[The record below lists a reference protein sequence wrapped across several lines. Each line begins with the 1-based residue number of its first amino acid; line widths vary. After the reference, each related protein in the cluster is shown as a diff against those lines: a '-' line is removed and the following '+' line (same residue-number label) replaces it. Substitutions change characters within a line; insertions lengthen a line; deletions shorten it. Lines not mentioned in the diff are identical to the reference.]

1 MTFSAVR
8 KILVLAFTTLLMFSG
23 VSTVGATFKPDR
35 PGAEG
40 RSPLSENGQRAF
52 ADLGRCLQSQGKEK
66 VLDVF
71 YLIDESGSLQGTDSE
86 KKRAEILSSSLIQL
100 ASFRKDVTV
109 NYSVGF
115 FAHEYAVWKSWTTV
129 SQGGIVSEA
138 AKLDAEVR
146 KRDQGDWTDWL
157 KGINGA
163 ITELNAQ
170 HERTNGCSTLIWL
183 TDGGIELETV
193 DQTIDAIEQLCTN
206 RFDVLRKNNVTV
218 LGILLKNDEYLD
230 TLSSEDKKKQLLRM
244 AYMQPMIEG
253 TGRLYDNSVRNCG
266 SYPVP
271 KNYRQGALFVAQD
284 PKDLAFEF
292 LKLPPQIEG
301 CKESPSIRGD
311 VSDFKIENGI
321 SDFQIVTKSPNW
333 RLTDPTGK
341 TLTAASREIRVFETA
356 GASQIKVGTTQS
368 GVGKW
373 KFTGDDDAVLYLCAG
388 LDIVIDAGNNLIAG
402 RPGSLSGKVIL
413 QRNGLPANL
422 GVYAP
427 NHPITVQQIAGDGSF
442 SAPVEATQSAPSS
455 FKLENFTPTAG
466 QSELEIR
473 VTLYLTTKD
482 GFELAP
488 ISVSQKLEVR
498 LPENYPSLKSSPIT
512 LSDLRKPDE
521 PAAGQAIF
529 KAPVGTDG
537 KVCIAPNTKVKVIS
551 DAVNREDSYILKT
564 SGVDATGCIQIRDGE
579 SDGKVSL
586 TISNDVNENAEVIL
600 EIPVTYYSDAEP
612 GKSFTLNAR
621 VEFDSSR
628 PGSEWVLLLTIL
640 LTILGIGLPLA
651 LIYFMSWLTTKIA
664 FGRQVQR
671 AAYPVML
678 TPTDRY
684 TGRDGNAIAIDGA
697 DFKIRPEQ
705 PDVRTFDDSVG
716 TFRTKISKLVLP
728 APWFEVKASE
738 GTRIITLAH
747 AAPQLKHRF
756 SSGKLAPI
764 PGDMGKIWALQVSD
778 ADLLKF
784 EKSTPI
790 PGLLVVFKRNNLA
803 NPNQYRDVF
812 NGVTTKAGMW
822 REVTRLADVVKNE
835 SVKPEK
841 TAKAKKGGKGGG
853 STPPPPPPPPAGP
866 GRPGGTP
873 PRPGSGGP
881 APIRPGSGSSST
893 VRPGSSTPPSSP
905 AAPSA
910 PSTSSRPSGATTPTA
925 PPPRPGSSQPP
936 KRV

>member
-1 MTFSAVR
+1 MTSRLSRTF
-8 KILVLAFTTLLMFSG
+8 LASLTSIVIFSG
-23 VSTVGATFKPDR
+23 MTAVGATPDG
-35 PGAEG
+35 PNAK
-40 RSPLSENGQRAF
+40 SKSSLSENGQRAF

-115 FAHEYAVWKSWTTV
+115 FAHQYSVWKSWTTV
-129 SQGGIVSEA
+129 NQGGIVSEA

-163 ITELNAQ
+163 IAELSAQ

-193 DQTIDAIEQLCTN
+193 DQTVDAIEELCTN

-218 LGILLKNDEYLD
+218 LGILLKNDAYLD
-230 TLSSEDKKKQLLRM
+230 TLNSEDKKQQLLRM

-253 TGRLYDNSVRNCG
+253 TGRLYDNTVRNCG

-311 VSDFKIENGI
+311 VNDFKIENGI
-321 SDFQIVTKSPNW
+321 SDFQIVTKSTNW
-333 RLTDPTGK
+333 RLTDPVGK
-341 TLTAASREIRVFETA
+341 SLTAASKEIRVFETA

-373 KFTGDDDAVLYLCAG
+373 NFAGDEDSVLYLCAG
-388 LDIVIDAGNNLIAG
+388 LDIVIDAGNDLIAG

-427 NHPITVQQIAGDGSF
+427 NHPITVQQIAGDGSS
-442 SAPVEATQSAPSS
+442 SAPVEAAQSAPSS

-498 LPENYPSLKSSPIT
+498 LPENYPSLKSSPIRLT
-512 LSDLRKPDE
+512 DLRKPTE
-521 PAAGQAIF
+521 PATGEAIF
-529 KAPVGTDG
+529 NAPVGTDG
-537 KVCIAPNTKVKVIS
+537 KVCIAPNTQVKVIS
-551 DAVNREDSYILKT
+551 DSVDRQDSYSLKT
-564 SGVDATGCIQIRDGE
+564 SGVDVNGCIPIRDGE
-579 SDGKVSL
+579 SDGK
-586 TISNDVNENAEVIL
+586 ISIQIGNSVTASSDVVL

-612 GKSFTLNAR
+612 GKSFTLGAR
-621 VEFDSSR
+621 IEFTSFV
-628 PGSEWVLLLTIL
+628 PGQDDAWKWTLL
-640 LTILGIGLPLA
+640 LTILGIALPLG
-651 LIYFMSWLTTKIA
+651 LIYLMSWLTTKIA

-671 AAYPVML
+671 AAYSVML
-678 TPTDRY
+678 TPSDRY
-684 TGRDGNAIAIDGA
+684 TARDGSALAIDGT

-705 PDVRTFDDSVG
+705 PDVRTFDDPVG
-716 TFRTKISKLVLP
+716 TFRTKISKLVLA
-728 APWFEVKASE
+728 APWFEVKAPE
-738 GTRIITLAH
+738 GSRVITLAH

-756 SSGKLAPI
+756 STGKLAPI
-764 PGDMGKIWALQVSD
+764 PGDMGKIWALQIND

-790 PGLLVVFKRNNLA
+790 PGTLVIFKRNNLA
-803 NPNQYRDVF
+803 NPNQFRDVF
-812 NGVTTKAGMW
+812 NGVTTKAGVW
-822 REVTRLADVVKNE
+822 REVTHLADVVKNE
-835 SVKPEK
+835 SAKSEK
-841 TAKAKKGGKGGG
+841 APKGKKGGNGGG
-853 STPPPPPPPPAGP
+853 ATPPPPPPSGP

-873 PRPGSGGP
+873 PRPGSGGS
-881 APIRPGSGSSST
+881 APIRPGSGSSAPI
-893 VRPGSSTPPSSP
+893 RPGSSTP
-905 AAPSA
+905 AASPSA
-910 PSTSSRPSGATTPTA
+910 PSTSSRPSGATTPST

-936 KRV
+936 KRI

>member
-1 MTFSAVR
+1 MKTSRLANVFLAAFSA
-8 KILVLAFTTLLMFSG
+8 LLMFSG
-23 VSTVGATFKPDR
+23 IATVGASPDG
-35 PGAEG
+35 PGAK
-40 RSPLSENGQRAF
+40 SKSALSENGQRAF

-71 YLIDESGSLQGTDSE
+71 YLIDESLSLQGSDSE
-86 KKRAEILSSSLIQL
+86 NKRADILSSSLIQL
-100 ASFRKDVTV
+100 ASFRQDVTV

-115 FAHEYAVWKSWTTV
+115 FAKEYGVWKSWTTLNR
-129 SQGGIVSEA
+129 GGVVPEA
-138 AKLDAEVR
+138 SRLAEEVR
-146 KRDQGDWTDWL
+146 VRNEGKGTNWL
-157 KGINGA
+157 IGINGA
-163 ITELNAQ
+163 IEELKAQ
-170 HERTNGCSTLIWL
+170 SERTNGCSTLIWL
-183 TDGGIELETV
+183 TDGGILLET
-193 DQTIDAIEQLCTN
+193 TSSTEDAIKQLCSN

-218 LGILLKNDEYLD
+218 LGILLKSEEYLD
-230 TLSSEDKKKQLLRM
+230 AISAEDRKYNLLGM
-244 AYMQPMIEG
+244 SYMQPMVEG
-253 TGRLYDNSVRNCG
+253 FGRLVDNTELKCG
-266 SYPVP
+266 TYPVP

-301 CKESPSIRGD
+301 CTESPSIRGD
-311 VSDFKIENGI
+311 VSEFKIENGI
-321 SDFQIVTKSPNW
+321 SGFQIVTKSASW
-333 RLTDPTGK
+333 RLQDPSGTVTSAPSK
-341 TLTAASREIRVFETA
+341 AVSVFQTA

-373 KFTGDDDAVLYLCAG
+373 KFTGNDDAILYLCAG

-422 GVYAP
+422 DVYAAK
-427 NHPITVQQIAGDGSF
+427 HPITVQQIAGDGSS

-488 ISVSQKLEVR
+488 ISVAQKLEVR
-498 LPENYPSLKSSPIT
+498 LPENYPSLKSNPIT
-512 LSDLRKPDE
+512 LSDLRNSTE
-521 PAAGQAIF
+521 PATGEAIF
-529 KAPVGTDG
+529 NAPVGTNG
-537 KVCIAPNTKVKVIS
+537 KVCIAPNTQVKVINDS
-551 DAVNREDSYILKT
+551 VDRADAYTLKT
-564 SGVDATGCIQIRDGE
+564 SGVDANGCIPIRDGDSE
-579 SDGKVSL
+579 GKISLQVANSVTASSDV
-586 TISNDVNENAEVIL
+586 VL

-612 GKSFTLNAR
+612 GKSFTLGAPIEFTSYVPGQENAK
-621 VEFDSSR
+621 
-628 PGSEWVLLLTIL
+628 WWTLL
-640 LTILGIGLPLA
+640 LTILGIALPLG
-651 LIYFMSWLTTKIA
+651 LIYLMSWLTTKIA

-678 TPTDRY
+678 TPADRY
-684 TGRDGNAIAIDGA
+684 TARDGSAIAIDGT

-705 PDVRTFDDSVG
+705 PDVRSFEDSVG
-716 TFRTKISKLVLP
+716 TFRTKISKLVLA

-738 GTRIITLAH
+738 GTRVITLVH
-747 AAPQLKHRF
+747 SAPQHKHRF
-756 SSGKLAPI
+756 GSGKLAPI

-790 PGLLVVFKRNNLA
+790 PGTLVIFKRNNLT
-803 NPNQYRDVF
+803 NPNQFRDVF

-822 REVTRLADVVKNE
+822 REVTRLAEVVKNE
-835 SVKPEK
+835 SAKPEK
-841 TAKAKKGGKGGG
+841 IAKPKRGGG
-853 STPPPPPPPPAGP
+853 GGDTPPPPPPSGP

-873 PRPGSGGP
+873 PRPGSSGP
-881 APIRPGSGSSST
+881 APIRPGSGSSSP
-893 VRPGSSTPPSSP
+893 VRPGSSTPSSSPSTPSAPSS
-905 AAPSA
+905 
-910 PSTSSRPSGATTPTA
+910 PSTSSRPSGATTPNT

-936 KRV
+936 KRI

>member
-1 MTFSAVR
+1 MKLSRIKKILLVAFSA
-8 KILVLAFTTLLMFSG
+8 LLMLSG
-23 VSTVGATFKPDR
+23 VSTVGATSHDGQ
-35 PGAEG
+35 GAK
-40 RSPLSENGQRAF
+40 SNSALSENGQRAF

-115 FAHEYAVWKSWTTV
+115 FAHEYAVWKAWTTV
-129 SQGGIVSEA
+129 NQGGIVSEA

-193 DQTIDAIEQLCTN
+193 DQTLDAIEQLCTN

-218 LGILLKNDEYLD
+218 LGILLKNDAYLD
-230 TLSSEDKKKQLLRM
+230 KLTSEEKKQQLLRM

-253 TGRLYDNSVRNCG
+253 TGRLYDNTVRNCG

-341 TLTAASREIRVFETA
+341 SLTAVSKEIRVFETA

-373 KFTGDDDAVLYLCAG
+373 SFAGDDDAVLYLCAG
-388 LDIVIDAGNNLIAG
+388 LDIVIDAGNDLIAG

-422 GVYAP
+422 AIYAS
-427 NHPITVQQIAGDGSF
+427 NHPITVQQIAGDGSS
-442 SAPVEATQSAPSS
+442 SAPVEAIQSAPSS

-488 ISVSQKLEVR
+488 ISVAQKLEVR
-498 LPENYPSLKSSPIT
+498 LPENYPSLKSTPIT

-521 PAAGQAIF
+521 PATGQAIF
-529 KAPVGTDG
+529 IAPVGTDG
-537 KVCIAPNTKVKVIS
+537 KVCIAPNARVKVIS
-551 DAVNREDSYILKT
+551 DAVKREDSYVLKT

-579 SDGKVSL
+579 SDGKISISVSNSV
-586 TISNDVNENAEVIL
+586 TASAEVIL

-612 GKSFTLNAR
+612 GKSFTLGAPIEFTSFVPGQENAK
-621 VEFDSSR
+621 
-628 PGSEWVLLLTIL
+628 WWTIL

-651 LIYFMSWLTTKIA
+651 LIYLMSWLTTKIA

-678 TPTDRY
+678 TPADRY

-716 TFRTKISKLVLP
+716 TFRTKISKLVLA
-728 APWFEVKASE
+728 APWFEVKAPE

-747 AAPQLKHRF
+747 AAPQLKRRF

-790 PGLLVVFKRNNLA
+790 PGTLVVFKRNNLA
-803 NPNQYRDVF
+803 NPNQFRDVF

-841 TAKAKKGGKGGG
+841 ESKGKKGGNGGG
-853 STPPPPPPPPAGP
+853 STPPPPPSSGP

-873 PRPGSGGP
+873 PRPGSSGP
-881 APIRPGSGSSST
+881 APIRPGSGSGST
-893 VRPGSSTPPSSP
+893 VRPGSSTPSSSP
-905 AAPSA
+905 AA

-936 KRV
+936 KRI

>member
-1 MTFSAVR
+1 MKLSRIKKILLVAFSA
-8 KILVLAFTTLLMFSG
+8 LFMLSG
-23 VSTVGATFKPDR
+23 VSTVGATSHDGQ
-35 PGAEG
+35 GAK
-40 RSPLSENGQRAF
+40 SNSALSENGQRAF

-115 FAHEYAVWKSWTTV
+115 FAHEYAVWKAWTTV
-129 SQGGIVSEA
+129 NQGGIVSEA

-193 DQTIDAIEQLCTN
+193 DQTLDAIEQLCTN

-218 LGILLKNDEYLD
+218 LGILLKNDAYLD
-230 TLSSEDKKKQLLRM
+230 KLTSEEKKQQLLRM

-253 TGRLYDNSVRNCG
+253 TGRLYDNTVRNCG

-341 TLTAASREIRVFETA
+341 SLTAVSKEIRVFETA

-373 KFTGDDDAVLYLCAG
+373 SFAGDDDAVLYLCAG
-388 LDIVIDAGNNLIAG
+388 LDIVIDAGNDLIAG

-422 GVYAP
+422 AIYAS
-427 NHPITVQQIAGDGSF
+427 NHPITVQQIAGDGSS
-442 SAPVEATQSAPSS
+442 SAPVEAIQSAPSS

-488 ISVSQKLEVR
+488 ISVAQKLEVR
-498 LPENYPSLKSSPIT
+498 LPENYPSLKSTPIT

-521 PAAGQAIF
+521 PATGQAIF
-529 KAPVGTDG
+529 IAPVGTDG
-537 KVCIAPNTKVKVIS
+537 KVCIAPNARVKVIS
-551 DAVNREDSYILKT
+551 DAVKREDSYVLKT

-579 SDGKVSL
+579 SDGKISISVSNSV
-586 TISNDVNENAEVIL
+586 TASAEVIL

-612 GKSFTLNAR
+612 GKSFTLGAPIEFTSFVPGQENAK
-621 VEFDSSR
+621 
-628 PGSEWVLLLTIL
+628 WWTIL

-651 LIYFMSWLTTKIA
+651 LIYLMSWLTTKIA

-684 TGRDGNAIAIDGA
+684 TARDGSAIAIDGA

-705 PDVRTFDDSVG
+705 PDVRSFDDSVG
-716 TFRTKISKLVLP
+716 TFRTKISKLVLA
-728 APWFEVKASE
+728 APWFEVKAPE

-747 AAPQLKHRF
+747 AAPQLKRRF

-790 PGLLVVFKRNNLA
+790 PGTLVVFKRNNLA
-803 NPNQYRDVF
+803 NPNQFRDVF

-841 TAKAKKGGKGGG
+841 ESKGKKGGNGGG
-853 STPPPPPPPPAGP
+853 STPPPPPSSGP

-873 PRPGSGGP
+873 PRPGSSGP
-881 APIRPGSGSSST
+881 APIRPGSGSGST
-893 VRPGSSTPPSSP
+893 VRPGSSTPSSSP
-905 AAPSA
+905 AA
-910 PSTSSRPSGATTPTA
+910 PSTSSRPSGATTPSA

>member
-1 MTFSAVR
+1 MKLTRIKKIVLVVFSA
-8 KILVLAFTTLLMFSG
+8 LLMLSG
-23 VSTVGATFKPDR
+23 VSTVGATSHDGQ
-35 PGAEG
+35 GA
-40 RSPLSENGQRAF
+40 RSNSALSENGQRAF

-100 ASFRKDVTV
+100 ASFRKDVIV

-115 FAHEYAVWKSWTTV
+115 FAHKYAVWKSWTTV
-129 SQGGIVSEA
+129 NQGGIVSEA

-193 DQTIDAIEQLCTN
+193 DQTVDAIEQLCTN

-218 LGILLKNDEYLD
+218 LGILLKNDAYLD
-230 TLSSEDKKKQLLRM
+230 TLSAEDKKQQLLRM

-253 TGRLYDNSVRNCG
+253 TGRLYDNTVRNCG
-266 SYPVP
+266 TYPVP

-301 CKESPSIRGD
+301 CKESPSISGD
-311 VSDFKIENGI
+311 VSEFKIENGI

-333 RLTDPTGK
+333 RLTDPAGK
-341 TLTAASREIRVFETA
+341 TLTATSKEIRVFETA

-373 KFTGDDDAVLYLCAG
+373 KFSGDDDAVLYLCAG
-388 LDIVIDAGNNLIAG
+388 LDIVIDAGNDLIAG

-422 GVYAP
+422 SVYAS
-427 NHPITVQQIAGDGSF
+427 NHPITVQQIGGDGSS

-498 LPENYPSLKSSPIT
+498 LPENYPSLKSTPIT
-512 LSDLRKPDE
+512 LSDLNKPDD
-521 PAAGQAIF
+521 PARGDAIF

-537 KVCIAPNTKVKVIS
+537 KVCIAPNAKVKVIS
-551 DAVNREDSYILKT
+551 DAVAREKSYVLKT
-564 SGVDATGCIQIRDGE
+564 AGVDATGCMPIRNGE
-579 SDGKVSL
+579 SDGKISL
-586 TISNDVNENAEVIL
+586 TISNDITATADVVL

-612 GKSFTLNAR
+612 GKSFTLGAR
-621 VEFDSSR
+621 VEFVSHV
-628 PGSEWVLLLTIL
+628 PGEKNAKWWTIL
-640 LTILGIGLPLA
+640 LTILGIGLPLG
-651 LIYFMSWLTTKIA
+651 LIYLMSWLTTKIA

-671 AAYPVML
+671 AAYPVLL
-678 TPTDRY
+678 TPADRY

-705 PDVRTFDDSVG
+705 PDVRSFDDSVG
-716 TFRTKISKLVLP
+716 TFRTKISKLVLA
-728 APWFEVKASE
+728 APWFEVKAAE

-747 AAPQLKHRF
+747 AAPQLKRRF

-790 PGLLVVFKRNNLA
+790 AGTLVVFKRNNLA
-803 NPNQYRDVF
+803 NPNQFRDIF

-841 TAKAKKGGKGGG
+841 TAKGKKGGNGGG
-853 STPPPPPPPPAGP
+853 STPPPTPPPPAGP

-873 PRPGSGGP
+873 PRPGSSGP

-893 VRPGSSTPPSSP
+893 VRPGSSTPSSSP

>member
-1 MTFSAVR
+1 MKLTRIKKIVLVAFSA
-8 KILVLAFTTLLMFSG
+8 LLMLSG
-23 VSTVGATFKPDR
+23 VSTVGATSHDGQ
-35 PGAEG
+35 GA
-40 RSPLSENGQRAF
+40 RSNSALSENGQRAF

-100 ASFRKDVTV
+100 ASFRKDVIV

-115 FAHEYAVWKSWTTV
+115 FAHKYAVWKSWTTV
-129 SQGGIVSEA
+129 NQGGIVSEA

-193 DQTIDAIEQLCTN
+193 DQTVDAIEQLCTN

-218 LGILLKNDEYLD
+218 LGILLKNDAYLD
-230 TLSSEDKKKQLLRM
+230 TLSAEDKKQQLLRM

-253 TGRLYDNSVRNCG
+253 TGRLYDNTVRNCG
-266 SYPVP
+266 TYPVP

-301 CKESPSIRGD
+301 CKESPSISGD
-311 VSDFKIENGI
+311 VSEFKIENGI

-333 RLTDPTGK
+333 RLTDPAGK
-341 TLTAASREIRVFETA
+341 TLTATSKEIRVFETA

-373 KFTGDDDAVLYLCAG
+373 KFSGDDDAVLYLCAG
-388 LDIVIDAGNNLIAG
+388 LDIVIDAGNDLIAG

-422 GVYAP
+422 SVYAS
-427 NHPITVQQIAGDGSF
+427 NHPITVQQIGGDGSS

-498 LPENYPSLKSSPIT
+498 LPENYPSLKSTPIT
-512 LSDLRKPDE
+512 LSDLNKPDD
-521 PAAGQAIF
+521 PARGDAIF

-537 KVCIAPNTKVKVIS
+537 KVCIAPNAKVKVIS
-551 DAVNREDSYILKT
+551 DAVAREKSYVLKT
-564 SGVDATGCIQIRDGE
+564 AGVDATGCMPIRNGE
-579 SDGKVSL
+579 SDGKISL
-586 TISNDVNENAEVIL
+586 TISNDITATADVVL

-612 GKSFTLNAR
+612 GKSFTLGAR
-621 VEFDSSR
+621 VEFVSHV
-628 PGSEWVLLLTIL
+628 PGEENAKWWTIL
-640 LTILGIGLPLA
+640 LTILGIGLPLG
-651 LIYFMSWLTTKIA
+651 LIYLMSWLTTKIA

-671 AAYPVML
+671 AAYPVLL
-678 TPTDRY
+678 TPADRY

-705 PDVRTFDDSVG
+705 PDVRSFDDSVG
-716 TFRTKISKLVLP
+716 TFRTKISKLVLA
-728 APWFEVKASE
+728 APWFEVKAAE

-747 AAPQLKHRF
+747 AAPQLKRRF

-790 PGLLVVFKRNNLA
+790 AGTLVVFKRNNLA
-803 NPNQYRDVF
+803 NPNQFRDIF

-841 TAKAKKGGKGGG
+841 TAKGKKGGNGGG
-853 STPPPPPPPPAGP
+853 STPPPTPPPPAGP

-873 PRPGSGGP
+873 PRPGSSGP

-893 VRPGSSTPPSSP
+893 VRPGSSTPSSSP

>member
-1 MTFSAVR
+1 MR
-8 KILVLAFTTLLMFSG
+8 LLRIKKILIVAFSGLLLFSG
-23 VSTVGATFKPDR
+23 VSTVGATSHD
-35 PGAEG
+35 GQG
-40 RSPLSENGQRAF
+40 TRSDSALSENGQRAF

-86 KKRAEILSSSLIQL
+86 NKRADILSSSLIQL

-109 NYSVGF
+109 NYSVAF
-115 FAHEYAVWKSWTTV
+115 FAKEYGVWKSWTTLNP
-129 SQGGIVSEA
+129 GGVVPEA
-138 AKLDAEVR
+138 RRLEEEVR
-146 KRDQGDWTDWL
+146 VRNEGKGTNWL
-157 KGINGA
+157 IGINGA
-163 ITELNAQ
+163 IEELKAQ
-170 HERTNGCSTLIWL
+170 QERTNGCSTLIWL
-183 TDGGIELETV
+183 TDGGILLETV
-193 DQTIDAIEQLCTN
+193 GSTEDAIEQLCSN

-218 LGILLKNDEYLD
+218 LGILLKNDEYLESLPAD
-230 TLSSEDKKKQLLRM
+230 EKKYNLLRM
-244 AYMQPMIEG
+244 AHMQPMVEG
-253 TGRLYDNSVRNCG
+253 TGRLFDNTVETCG
-266 SYPVP
+266 TYPVP

-301 CKESPSIRGD
+301 CTESPSIRGD
-311 VSDFKIENGI
+311 VSEFKIENGI
-321 SDFQIVTKSPNW
+321 SGFQIVTKSSSW
-333 RLTDPTGK
+333 RLQDPSGTVTSGPSK
-341 TLTAASREIRVFETA
+341 AVSVFQTA

-373 KFTGDDDAVLYLCAG
+373 KFTGDDDAILYLCAG

-422 GVYAP
+422 AVYAS
-427 NHPITVQQIAGDGSF
+427 NQSITVQQIAGDGSF

-512 LSDLRKPDE
+512 LSDLKKVDE
-521 PAAGQAIF
+521 PATGAAIF
-529 KAPVGTDG
+529 RAPVGTDG

-551 DAVNREDSYILKT
+551 DAVNREDSYVLKT

-586 TISNDVNENAEVIL
+586 TISNDINENAEVIL

-628 PGSEWVLLLTIL
+628 PGAKWVPWLTIL

-651 LIYFMSWLTTKIA
+651 LIYLMSWLTTKIA

-671 AAYPVML
+671 ATYPVML

-684 TGRDGNAIAIDGA
+684 TGRDGNAIVIDGA

-705 PDVRTFDDSVG
+705 PDVRSFDDSVG
-716 TFRTKISKLVLP
+716 TFRTKISKLVLA
-728 APWFEVKASE
+728 APWFEVKAPE
-738 GTRIITLAH
+738 GTRVITLAH
-747 AAPQLKHRF
+747 AAPQLKRRF

-764 PGDMGKIWALQVSD
+764 PGDMGKIWAFQVSD

-790 PGLLVVFKRNNLA
+790 PGALVIFKRNNLA
-803 NPNQYRDVF
+803 NPNQFRDVF

-841 TAKAKKGGKGGG
+841 TAKGKKGGKGGG
-853 STPPPPPPPPAGP
+853 STPPPPPPPPVGP

-873 PRPGSGGP
+873 PRPGSSGP
-881 APIRPGSGSSST
+881 APIRPGSGSSAP
-893 VRPGSSTPPSSP
+893 VRPGSSTPSS
-905 AAPSA
+905 APSA
-910 PSTSSRPSGATTPTA
+910 PSTSSRPSGATTPTT

>member
-1 MTFSAVR
+1 MTFSVIR
-8 KILVLAFTTLLMFSG
+8 KLFVVAFTTLLMFSG

-71 YLIDESGSLQGTDSE
+71 YLIDESGSLKGTDSE
-86 KKRAEILSSSLIQL
+86 NKRADILSSSLIQL

-115 FAHEYAVWKSWTTV
+115 FAHQYSVWKSWTTV
-129 SQGGIVSEA
+129 NPGGIVPEA
-138 AKLDAEVR
+138 GRLAEEVR
-146 KRDQGDWTDWL
+146 TRNKGQLTNWL
-157 KGINGA
+157 IGINGA
-163 ITELNAQ
+163 IDELNAQ

-193 DQTIDAIEQLCTN
+193 DQTVDAIDQLCTN

-218 LGILLKNDEYLD
+218 LGILLKNDSYLNEI
-230 TLSSEDKKKQLLRM
+230 SAEDKKQNLLRM

-253 TGRLYDNSVRNCG
+253 TGRLYDNTVQNCG

-311 VSDFKIENGI
+311 VSEFKIENGI

-341 TLTAASREIRVFETA
+341 SLTAASKEIRVFETA
-356 GASQIKVGTTQS
+356 GASQIKIGTTQS

-373 KFTGDDDAVLYLCAG
+373 SFAGDDDAVLYLCAG
-388 LDIVIDAGNNLIAG
+388 LDIVIDAGNDLIAG

-422 GVYAP
+422 AIYAS
-427 NHPITVQQIAGDGSF
+427 NHPITVQQIAGDGSS
-442 SAPVEATQSAPSS
+442 SAPVEAIQSAPSS

-488 ISVSQKLEVR
+488 ISVAQKLEVR
-498 LPENYPSLKSSPIT
+498 LPENYPSLKSTPIT

-521 PAAGQAIF
+521 PATGQAIF

-537 KVCIAPNTKVKVIS
+537 KVCIAPNTRVKVIS
-551 DAVNREDSYILKT
+551 DAVKREDSYVLKT

-579 SDGKVSL
+579 SDGKISISVSNSV
-586 TISNDVNENAEVIL
+586 TASADVLL
-600 EIPVTYYSDAEP
+600 EIPVTYYSEAEP
-612 GKSFTLNAR
+612 GKSFTLAAPI
-621 VEFDSSR
+621 EFTSMV
-628 PGSEWVLLLTIL
+628 PGQDDAWKWTLL
-640 LTILGIGLPLA
+640 LTILGILFPLG
-651 LIYFMSWLTTKIA
+651 LIYLMSWLTTKIA

-678 TPTDRY
+678 TPADRY
-684 TGRDGNAIAIDGA
+684 TARDGNAIAIDGA

-705 PDVRTFDDSVG
+705 PDVRSFDDSVG
-716 TFRTKISKLVLP
+716 TFRTKISKLVLA
-728 APWFEVKASE
+728 APWFEVKAPE

-747 AAPQLKHRF
+747 AAPQLKRRF

-790 PGLLVVFKRNNLA
+790 PGTLVVFKRNNLA
-803 NPNQYRDVF
+803 NPNQFRDVF

-841 TAKAKKGGKGGG
+841 ESKGKKGGNGGG
-853 STPPPPPPPPAGP
+853 STPPPPPSSGP

-873 PRPGSGGP
+873 PRPGSSGP
-881 APIRPGSGSSST
+881 APIRPGSGSGST
-893 VRPGSSTPPSSP
+893 VRPGSSTPSSSP
-905 AAPSA
+905 AA
-910 PSTSSRPSGATTPTA
+910 PSTSSRPSGATTPSA

>member
-1 MTFSAVR
+1 MSAKLR
-8 KILVLAFTTLLMFSG
+8 KKIAASALSVFMMISG
-23 VSTVGATFKPDR
+23 AGTAMAAPDGQGAK
-35 PGAEG
+35 
-40 RSPLSENGQRAF
+40 SKSSLSENGQRAF

-71 YLIDESGSLQGTDSE
+71 YLIDESGSLKGTDSE

-115 FAHEYAVWKSWTTV
+115 FAHEYGVWKPWTTIN
-129 SQGGIVSEA
+129 QGGIVSEA

-193 DQTIDAIEQLCTN
+193 DQTVDAIEELCTN
-206 RFDVLRKNNVTV
+206 RFDALRKNNVTV
-218 LGILLKNDEYLD
+218 LGILLKNDAYLN
-230 TLSSEDKKKQLLRM
+230 TLSSEDKKQQLLRM

-253 TGRLYDNSVRNCG
+253 TGRLYDNTVRNCG

-301 CKESPSIRGD
+301 CKESPSIRGE

-333 RLTDPTGK
+333 RLSDPSGK
-341 TLTAASREIRVFETA
+341 SLTASSKEIRVFETA
-356 GASQIKVGTTQS
+356 GASQIKVGTSQS
-368 GVGKW
+368 GIGKW
-373 KFTGDDDAVLYLCAG
+373 SFAGDDDAVLYLCAG
-388 LDIVIDAGNNLIAG
+388 LDIVIDAGNDLIAG

-422 GVYAP
+422 GVYASK
-427 NHPITVQQIAGDGSF
+427 HPITVQQIAGDGSS
-442 SAPVEATQSAPSS
+442 SAPVEAIQSAPSS

-488 ISVSQKLEVR
+488 ISVAQKLEVR

-512 LSDLRKPDE
+512 LSDLKKPEE
-521 PAAGQAIF
+521 PASGDVIF

-537 KVCIAPNTKVKVIS
+537 KVCIAPNAKVKVIS
-551 DAVNREDSYILKT
+551 DAVAREESYVLKT
-564 SGVDATGCIQIRDGE
+564 AGVDATGCIPIRSGE
-579 SDGKVSL
+579 SDSKISL
-586 TISNDVNENAEVIL
+586 TIANDITASADVVL

-612 GKSFTLNAR
+612 GKSFTLGAR
-621 VEFDSSR
+621 VEFASHV
-628 PGSEWVLLLTIL
+628 PGEENAKWWTIL
-640 LTILGIGLPLA
+640 LTILGIALPLG
-651 LIYFMSWLTTKIA
+651 LIYLMSWLTTKIA

-678 TPTDRY
+678 TPADRY

-705 PDVRTFDDSVG
+705 PDVRSFDDSLG
-716 TFRTKISKLVLP
+716 TFRTKISKLVLA

-778 ADLLKF
+778 ADLLNF

-790 PGLLVVFKRNNLA
+790 PGTLVIFKRNNLA
-803 NPNQYRDVF
+803 NPNQFRDVF

-822 REVTRLADVVKNE
+822 REVTRLAEVVKNE

-841 TAKAKKGGKGGG
+841 VNKGKKGGNGGG
-853 STPPPPPPPPAGP
+853 ATPPPPPPSGP

-873 PRPGSGGP
+873 PRPGSSGP
-881 APIRPGSGSSST
+881 TPIRPGSGSSAPI
-893 VRPGSSTPPSSP
+893 RPGSPSSSSP
-905 AAPSA
+905 AAPSAPSA
-910 PSTSSRPSGATTPTA
+910 PSTSSRPSGATTPST

-936 KRV
+936 KRI

>member
-1 MTFSAVR
+1 MKFSRMKKILLVAFSA
-8 KILVLAFTTLLMFSG
+8 LLMLSG
-23 VSTVGATFKPDR
+23 VSTVGATSHDGQ
-35 PGAEG
+35 GAK
-40 RSPLSENGQRAF
+40 SNSALSENGQRAF

-115 FAHEYAVWKSWTTV
+115 FAHEYAVWKAWTTV
-129 SQGGIVSEA
+129 NQGGIVSEA

-193 DQTIDAIEQLCTN
+193 DQTLDAIEQLCTN

-218 LGILLKNDEYLD
+218 LGILLKNDAYLD
-230 TLSSEDKKKQLLRM
+230 KLTSEEKKQQLLRM

-341 TLTAASREIRVFETA
+341 SLTAVSKEIRVFETA

-373 KFTGDDDAVLYLCAG
+373 SFAGDDDAVLYLCAG
-388 LDIVIDAGNNLIAG
+388 LDIVIDAGNDLIAG

-422 GVYAP
+422 AIYAS
-427 NHPITVQQIAGDGSF
+427 NHPITVQQIAGDGSS
-442 SAPVEATQSAPSS
+442 SAPVEAIQSAPSS

-488 ISVSQKLEVR
+488 ISVAQKLEVR
-498 LPENYPSLKSSPIT
+498 LPENYPSLKSTPIT

-521 PAAGQAIF
+521 PATGQAIF
-529 KAPVGTDG
+529 IAPVGTDG
-537 KVCIAPNTKVKVIS
+537 KVCIAPNARVKVIS
-551 DAVNREDSYILKT
+551 DAVKREDSYVLKT

-579 SDGKVSL
+579 SDGKISISVSNSV
-586 TISNDVNENAEVIL
+586 TASAEVIL

-612 GKSFTLNAR
+612 GKSFTLGAPIEFTSFVPGQENAK
-621 VEFDSSR
+621 
-628 PGSEWVLLLTIL
+628 WWTIL

-651 LIYFMSWLTTKIA
+651 LIYLMSWLTTKIA

-678 TPTDRY
+678 TPADRY

-716 TFRTKISKLVLP
+716 TFRTKISKLVLA
-728 APWFEVKASE
+728 APWFEVKAPE

-747 AAPQLKHRF
+747 AAPQLKRRF

-790 PGLLVVFKRNNLA
+790 PGTLVVFKRNNLA
-803 NPNQYRDVF
+803 NPNQFRDVF

-841 TAKAKKGGKGGG
+841 ESKGKKGGNGGG
-853 STPPPPPPPPAGP
+853 STPPPPPSSGP

-873 PRPGSGGP
+873 PRPGSSGP
-881 APIRPGSGSSST
+881 APIRPGSGSGST
-893 VRPGSSTPPSSP
+893 VRPGSSTPSSSP
-905 AAPSA
+905 AA
-910 PSTSSRPSGATTPTA
+910 PSTSSRPSGATTPSA

>member
-1 MTFSAVR
+1 MKLSRIKKILLVAFSA
-8 KILVLAFTTLLMFSG
+8 LFMLSG
-23 VSTVGATFKPDR
+23 VSTVGATSHDGQ
-35 PGAEG
+35 GAK
-40 RSPLSENGQRAF
+40 SNSALSENGQRAF

-115 FAHEYAVWKSWTTV
+115 FAHEYAVWKAWTTV
-129 SQGGIVSEA
+129 NQGGIVSEA

-193 DQTIDAIEQLCTN
+193 DQTLDAIEQLCTN

-218 LGILLKNDEYLD
+218 LGILLKNDAYLD
-230 TLSSEDKKKQLLRM
+230 KLTSEEKKQQLLRM

-253 TGRLYDNSVRNCG
+253 TGRLYDNTVRNCG

-341 TLTAASREIRVFETA
+341 SITAVSKEIRVFETA

-373 KFTGDDDAVLYLCAG
+373 SFAGDDDAVLYLCAG
-388 LDIVIDAGNNLIAG
+388 LDIVIDAGNDLIAG

-422 GVYAP
+422 AIYAS
-427 NHPITVQQIAGDGSF
+427 NHPITVQQIAGDGSS
-442 SAPVEATQSAPSS
+442 SAPVEAIQSAPSS

-488 ISVSQKLEVR
+488 ISVAQKLEVR
-498 LPENYPSLKSSPIT
+498 LPENYPSLKSTPIT
-512 LSDLRKPDE
+512 LSDLRKPNE
-521 PAAGQAIF
+521 PATGQAIF
-529 KAPVGTDG
+529 IAPVGTDG
-537 KVCIAPNTKVKVIS
+537 KVCIAPNARVKVIS
-551 DAVNREDSYILKT
+551 DAVKREDSYVLKT

-579 SDGKVSL
+579 SDGKISISVSNSV
-586 TISNDVNENAEVIL
+586 TASAEVIL

-612 GKSFTLNAR
+612 GKSFTLGAPIEFTSFVPGQENAK
-621 VEFDSSR
+621 
-628 PGSEWVLLLTIL
+628 WWTIL

-651 LIYFMSWLTTKIA
+651 LIYLMSWLTTKIA

-678 TPTDRY
+678 TPADRY

-705 PDVRTFDDSVG
+705 PDVRSFDDSVG
-716 TFRTKISKLVLP
+716 TFRTKISKLVLA
-728 APWFEVKASE
+728 APWFEVKAPE

-747 AAPQLKHRF
+747 AAPQLKRRF

-790 PGLLVVFKRNNLA
+790 PGTLVVFKRNNLA
-803 NPNQYRDVF
+803 NPNQFRDVF

-841 TAKAKKGGKGGG
+841 ESKGKKGGNGGG
-853 STPPPPPPPPAGP
+853 STPPPPPSSGP

-873 PRPGSGGP
+873 PRPGSSGP
-881 APIRPGSGSSST
+881 APIRPGSGSGST
-893 VRPGSSTPPSSP
+893 VRPGSSTPSSSP
-905 AAPSA
+905 AA
-910 PSTSSRPSGATTPTA
+910 PSTSSRPSGATTPSA

>member
-1 MTFSAVR
+1 M
-8 KILVLAFTTLLMFSG
+8 LSG
-23 VSTVGATFKPDR
+23 VATVGAETDGPQ
-35 PGAEG
+35 G
-40 RSPLSENGQRAF
+40 REKSSLSENGQRAF

-86 KKRAEILSSSLIQL
+86 NKRADILSSSLIQL

-109 NYSVGF
+109 NYSVAF
-115 FAHEYAVWKSWTTV
+115 FAKEYGVWKSWTTLNR
-129 SQGGIVSEA
+129 GGVVPEA
-138 AKLDAEVR
+138 RRLEEEVR
-146 KRDQGDWTDWL
+146 VRNEGKGTNWL
-157 KGINGA
+157 IGINGA
-163 ITELNAQ
+163 IEELKAQ
-170 HERTNGCSTLIWL
+170 QERTNGCSTLIWL
-183 TDGGIELETV
+183 TDGGILLETV
-193 DQTIDAIEQLCTN
+193 DSTEDAIEQLCSN

-218 LGILLKNDEYLD
+218 LGILLKNDEYLESLPAD
-230 TLSSEDKKKQLLRM
+230 EKKYNLLRM
-244 AYMQPMIEG
+244 AHMQPMVEG
-253 TGRLYDNSVRNCG
+253 TGRLFDNTVETCG
-266 SYPVP
+266 TYPVP

-301 CKESPSIRGD
+301 CTESPSIRGD
-311 VSDFKIENGI
+311 VSEFKIENGI
-321 SDFQIVTKSPNW
+321 SGFQIVTKSSSW
-333 RLTDPTGK
+333 RLQDPGGTVTSGPSK
-341 TLTAASREIRVFETA
+341 AVSVFQTA

-373 KFTGDDDAVLYLCAG
+373 KFTGDDDAILYLCAG

-422 GVYAP
+422 AIYAS

-473 VTLYLTTKD
+473 VTLYLTTND

-498 LPENYPSLKSSPIT
+498 LPENYPSLKSSPIS
-512 LSDLRKPDE
+512 LSDLKKPDE
-521 PAAGQAIF
+521 PATGDAIF

-537 KVCIAPNTKVKVIS
+537 KVCIAPNAKVKVIS

-579 SDGKVSL
+579 NDGKVSL
-586 TISNDVNENAEVIL
+586 AISNDINENAEVVL

-621 VEFDSSR
+621 VEFKSSR
-628 PGSEWVLLLTIL
+628 PGGELVPWLTIL

-651 LIYFMSWLTTKIA
+651 LIYLMSWLTTKIA

-678 TPTDRY
+678 TPADRY
-684 TGRDGNAIAIDGA
+684 TGRDGNAIVIDGA

-705 PDVRTFDDSVG
+705 PDVRSFEDSVG
-716 TFRTKISKLVLP
+716 TFRTKISKLVLA

-738 GTRIITLAH
+738 GTRVITLAH
-747 AAPQLKHRF
+747 AAPQLKRRF
-756 SSGKLAPI
+756 SSGKIAPI
-764 PGDMGKIWALQVSD
+764 PGDMGKIWALQVTD

-790 PGLLVVFKRNNLA
+790 PGTLVVFKRNNLA
-803 NPNQYRDVF
+803 NPTQFRDVF

-822 REVTRLADVVKNE
+822 REVTHLADVVKNE

-841 TAKAKKGGKGGG
+841 TPKGKKGGGGP
-853 STPPPPPPPPAGP
+853 TPPPPPTDGPP
-866 GRPGGTP
+866 RPGGTP
-873 PRPGSGGP
+873 PRPGSSGP

-893 VRPGSSTPPSSP
+893 VRPGSSTPSSS
-905 AAPSA
+905 PSA

>member
-1 MTFSAVR
+1 MSKNFGIKSAA
-8 KILVLAFTTLLMFSG
+8 IAISAFLAISG
-23 VSTVGATFKPDR
+23 VIPAMAAPD
-35 PGAEG
+35 GQGSKSNSA
-40 RSPLSENGQRAF
+40 LSENGQRAF

-71 YLIDESGSLQGTDSE
+71 YLIDESLSLKGSDRE
-86 KKRAEILSSSLIQL
+86 NKRAEILSSSLIQL
-100 ASFRKDVTV
+100 ASFRQDVTV
-109 NYSVGF
+109 NYSVAF
-115 FAHEYAVWKSWTTV
+115 FAKEYGVWKSWTTLNR
-129 SQGGIVSEA
+129 GGVVPEA
-138 AKLDAEVR
+138 SRLAEEVR
-146 KRDQGDWTDWL
+146 VRNEGRGTNWL
-157 KGINGA
+157 IGINGA
-163 ITELNAQ
+163 IEELNAQ
-170 HERTNGCSTLIWL
+170 QERTNGCSTLIWL
-183 TDGGIELETV
+183 TDGGIQLETV
-193 DQTIDAIEQLCTN
+193 DSTVDAIEQLCSN

-218 LGILLKNDEYLD
+218 LGILLKSEEYLD
-230 TLSSEDKKKQLLRM
+230 AISAEDKKQNLLRM
-244 AYMQPMIEG
+244 AYMQPMVEG
-253 TGRLYDNSVRNCG
+253 TGRLFDNSELNCG
-266 SYPVP
+266 TYPVP

-301 CKESPSIRGD
+301 CTESPSIRGD
-311 VSDFKIENGI
+311 VSEFKIENGI
-321 SDFQIVTKSPNW
+321 SGFQIVTKSNSW
-333 RLTDPTGK
+333 KLQDPSGTVTSSPSK
-341 TLTAASREIRVFETA
+341 AVSVFQTA

-373 KFTGDDDAVLYLCAG
+373 KFTGDDDAILYLCAG
-388 LDIVIDAGNNLIAG
+388 LDIVIDPGNDLIAG

-422 GVYAP
+422 GVYAS
-427 NHPITVQQIAGDGSF
+427 NHPITVQQIAGDGSS
-442 SAPVEATQSAPSS
+442 SAPVEAIQSAPSS

-488 ISVSQKLEVR
+488 ISVAQKLEVR
-498 LPENYPSLKSSPIT
+498 LPENYPSLKSSPIR
-512 LSDLRKPDE
+512 LSELKNSTE
-521 PAAGQAIF
+521 ASTGEALF
-529 KAPVGTDG
+529 NAPVGTDG
-537 KVCIAPNTKVKVIS
+537 KVCIAPNTQIKVIS
-551 DAVNREDSYILKT
+551 DSVDRASSYALKT
-564 SGVDATGCIQIRDGE
+564 SGVDVNGCIFIRDGE
-579 SDGKVSL
+579 SQGKISL
-586 TISNDVNENAEVIL
+586 QVTNSVTASADVVL
-600 EIPVTYYSDAEP
+600 EIPVVYYSDAEP
-612 GKSFTLNAR
+612 GKSFTLSAPIEFTSLVPGQENAK
-621 VEFDSSR
+621 
-628 PGSEWVLLLTIL
+628 WWTLL

-651 LIYFMSWLTTKIA
+651 LIYLMSWLTTKIA

-678 TPTDRY
+678 TPADRY

-705 PDVRTFDDSVG
+705 PDVRSFDDSVG
-716 TFRTKISKLVLP
+716 TFRTKISKLVLA

-747 AAPQLKHRF
+747 AAPQLKRRF

-790 PGLLVVFKRNNLA
+790 PGTLVIFKRNNLA
-803 NPNQYRDVF
+803 NPNQFRDVF

-841 TAKAKKGGKGGG
+841 ESKGKKGGNGGG
-853 STPPPPPPPPAGP
+853 STPPPTPPPPAGP

-873 PRPGSGGP
+873 PRPGSSGP

-893 VRPGSSTPPSSP
+893 VRPGSSTPSS
-905 AAPSA
+905 APSA
-910 PSTSSRPSGATTPTA
+910 PSTSGRPSGATTPTA

>member
-1 MTFSAVR
+1 MSKNFGIKSAA
-8 KILVLAFTTLLMFSG
+8 IAISAFLAISG
-23 VSTVGATFKPDR
+23 VIPAMAAPD
-35 PGAEG
+35 GQGSKSNSA
-40 RSPLSENGQRAF
+40 LSENGQRAF

-71 YLIDESGSLQGTDSE
+71 YLIDESLSLKGSDRE
-86 KKRAEILSSSLIQL
+86 NKRAEILSSSLIQL
-100 ASFRKDVTV
+100 ASFRQDVTV
-109 NYSVGF
+109 NYSVAF
-115 FAHEYAVWKSWTTV
+115 FAKEYGVWKSWTTLNR
-129 SQGGIVSEA
+129 GGVVPEA
-138 AKLDAEVR
+138 SRLAEEVR
-146 KRDQGDWTDWL
+146 VRNEGRGTNWL
-157 KGINGA
+157 IGINGA
-163 ITELNAQ
+163 IEELNAQ
-170 HERTNGCSTLIWL
+170 QERTNGCSTLIWL
-183 TDGGIELETV
+183 TDGGIQLETV
-193 DQTIDAIEQLCTN
+193 DSTVDAIEQLCSN
-206 RFDVLRKNNVTV
+206 RFDILRKNNVTV
-218 LGILLKNDEYLD
+218 LGILLKSEEYLD
-230 TLSSEDKKKQLLRM
+230 AISAEDKKKNLLRM
-244 AYMQPMIEG
+244 AYMQPMVEG
-253 TGRLYDNSVRNCG
+253 TGRLFDNSELNCG
-266 SYPVP
+266 TYPVP

-301 CKESPSIRGD
+301 CTESPSIRGD
-311 VSDFKIENGI
+311 VSEFKIENGI
-321 SDFQIVTKSPNW
+321 SGFQIVTKSNSW
-333 RLTDPTGK
+333 KLQDPSGTVTSSPSK
-341 TLTAASREIRVFETA
+341 AVSVFQTA
-356 GASQIKVGTTQS
+356 GASQLKVGTTQS

-373 KFTGDDDAVLYLCAG
+373 KFTGDDDAILYLCAG
-388 LDIVIDAGNNLIAG
+388 LDIVIDAGNDLIAG

-413 QRNGLPANL
+413 QRDGLPANL
-422 GVYAP
+422 GVYAS
-427 NHPITVQQIAGDGSF
+427 NHPITVQQIAGDGSS
-442 SAPVEATQSAPSS
+442 SAPVEAIQSAPSS

-488 ISVSQKLEVR
+488 ISVAQKLEVR
-498 LPENYPSLKSSPIT
+498 LPENYPSLKSSPIR
-512 LSDLRKPDE
+512 LSELKNSTE
-521 PAAGQAIF
+521 ASTGEALF
-529 KAPVGTDG
+529 NAPVGTDG
-537 KVCIAPNTKVKVIS
+537 KVCIAPNTQIKVIS
-551 DAVNREDSYILKT
+551 DSVDRASTYALKT
-564 SGVDATGCIQIRDGE
+564 SGVDVNGCIFIRDGE
-579 SDGKVSL
+579 SQGKISL
-586 TISNDVNENAEVIL
+586 QVTNSVTASADVVL
-600 EIPVTYYSDAEP
+600 EIPVVYYSDAEP
-612 GKSFTLNAR
+612 GKSFTLGAPIEFTSLVPGQENAK
-621 VEFDSSR
+621 
-628 PGSEWVLLLTIL
+628 WWTIL

-651 LIYFMSWLTTKIA
+651 LIYLMSWLTTKIA

-678 TPTDRY
+678 TPADRY

-705 PDVRTFDDSVG
+705 PDVRSFDDSVG
-716 TFRTKISKLVLP
+716 TFRTKISKLVLA

-747 AAPQLKHRF
+747 AAPQLKRRF

-790 PGLLVVFKRNNLA
+790 PGALVIFKRNNLA
-803 NPNQYRDVF
+803 NPNQFRDVF

-841 TAKAKKGGKGGG
+841 ESKGKKGGNGGG
-853 STPPPPPPPPAGP
+853 STPPPPPPSGP

-873 PRPGSGGP
+873 PRPGSSGP

-893 VRPGSSTPPSSP
+893 VRPGSSTPSSSP
-905 AAPSA
+905 TAPSA

>member
-1 MTFSAVR
+1 MSKNFGIKSAA
-8 KILVLAFTTLLMFSG
+8 IAISAFLAISG
-23 VSTVGATFKPDR
+23 VIPAMASPDGQGAK
-35 PGAEG
+35 
-40 RSPLSENGQRAF
+40 SNSVLSENGQRAF

-71 YLIDESGSLQGTDSE
+71 YLIDESISLQDTDSE
-86 KKRAEILSSSLIQL
+86 NKRAEILSSSLSQL
-100 ASFRKDVTV
+100 ASFRQDVTV

-115 FAHEYAVWKSWTTV
+115 FAKEYGVWKQWTTLNRDGV
-129 SQGGIVSEA
+129 APEA
-138 AKLDAEVR
+138 VRLAEEVR
-146 KRDQGDWTDWL
+146 VRNQGAGTNWL
-157 KGINGA
+157 IGINGA
-163 ITELNAQ
+163 IEELKAQ
-170 HERTNGCSTLIWL
+170 QERTNGCSTLIWL
-183 TDGGIELETV
+183 TDGGIYLPTIEGTV
-193 DQTIDAIEQLCTN
+193 NAINQLCDN

-218 LGILLKNDEYLD
+218 LGILLKNDAYLES
-230 TLSSEDKKKQLLRM
+230 LPEDEEIRNLQRM
-244 AYMQPMIEG
+244 AYMQSMVEG
-253 TGRLYDNSVRNCG
+253 TGRLYDNTVKTCG
-266 SYPVP
+266 AYPVP

-301 CKESPSIRGD
+301 CTESPSLRAKLTE
-311 VSDFKIENGI
+311 FKIENGI
-321 SDFQIVTKSPNW
+321 SGFQIVSKSPTW
-333 RLTDPTGK
+333 RLTDPSGK
-341 TLTAASREIRVFETA
+341 SLMANSKEISVFQTA
-356 GASQIKVGTTQS
+356 GATQIKVGTTQS
-368 GVGKW
+368 GVGTW
-373 KFTGDDDAVLYLCAG
+373 KFVGDDDSVLYLCAG
-388 LDIVIDAGNNLIAG
+388 LDIVIDSGNDLIAG

-413 QRNGLPANL
+413 QRTGQPANL
-422 GVYAP
+422 ATYAS
-427 NHPITVQQIAGDGSF
+427 NHPITVQQIAGDGSS
-442 SAPVEATQSAPSS
+442 SAPIEAIQSAPSS

-488 ISVSQKLEVR
+488 ISVAQKLEVR
-498 LPENYPSLKSSPIT
+498 LPENYPSLKSNPIR
-512 LSDLRKPDE
+512 LSDLRNSTE
-521 PAAGQAIF
+521 PASGEAVF
-529 KAPVGTDG
+529 NSPVGTDG
-537 KVCIAPNTKVKVIS
+537 KVCIAPNTQVKVVS
-551 DAVNREDSYILKT
+551 DSVDRAASYGLKT
-564 SGVDATGCIQIRDGE
+564 SGVDVNGCIFIRDGE
-579 SDGKVSL
+579 SQGK
-586 TISNDVNENAEVIL
+586 ISIQVTNDVTASSDVVL
-600 EIPVTYYSDAEP
+600 EIPVVYYSDAEP
-612 GKSFTLNAR
+612 GKSFTLAAPM
-621 VEFDSSR
+621 EFTSKV
-628 PGSEWVLLLTIL
+628 PGQDDAWKWKLL
-640 LTILGIGLPLA
+640 LTILGILFPLGLIFL
-651 LIYFMSWLTTKIA
+651 MSWLTTKIA

-678 TPTDRY
+678 TPADRY

-705 PDVRTFDDSVG
+705 PDVRSFDDSVG
-716 TFRTKISKLVLP
+716 TFRTKISKLVLA

-738 GTRIITLAH
+738 GTRVITLAH
-747 AAPQLKHRF
+747 AAPQLKRRF

-790 PGLLVVFKRNNLA
+790 PGTLVVFKRNNLA
-803 NPNQYRDVF
+803 NPNQFRDVF

-841 TAKAKKGGKGGG
+841 ESKGKKGGNGGG
-853 STPPPPPPPPAGP
+853 STPPPPPPSGP

-873 PRPGSGGP
+873 PRPGSSGP
-881 APIRPGSGSSST
+881 APIRPGSGSSAP
-893 VRPGSSTPPSSP
+893 VRPGSSTPSS
-905 AAPSA
+905 APSA

>member
-1 MTFSAVR
+1 MKLTRIKKIVLVVFSA
-8 KILVLAFTTLLMFSG
+8 LLMLSG
-23 VSTVGATFKPDR
+23 VSTVGATSHDGQ
-35 PGAEG
+35 GA
-40 RSPLSENGQRAF
+40 RSNSALSENGQRAF

-100 ASFRKDVTV
+100 ASFRKDVIV

-115 FAHEYAVWKSWTTV
+115 FAHKYAVWKSWTTV
-129 SQGGIVSEA
+129 NQGGIVSEA

-193 DQTIDAIEQLCTN
+193 DQTVDAIEQLCTN

-218 LGILLKNDEYLD
+218 LGILLKNDAYLD
-230 TLSSEDKKKQLLRM
+230 TLSAEDKKQQLLRM

-253 TGRLYDNSVRNCG
+253 TGRLYDDTVRNCG
-266 SYPVP
+266 TYPVP

-301 CKESPSIRGD
+301 CKESPSISGD
-311 VSDFKIENGI
+311 VSEFKIENGI

-333 RLTDPTGK
+333 RLTDPAGK
-341 TLTAASREIRVFETA
+341 TLTATSKEIRVFETA

-373 KFTGDDDAVLYLCAG
+373 KFSGDDDAVLYLCAG
-388 LDIVIDAGNNLIAG
+388 LDIVIDAGNDLIAG

-422 GVYAP
+422 SVYAS
-427 NHPITVQQIAGDGSF
+427 NHPITVQQIGGDGSS

-498 LPENYPSLKSSPIT
+498 LPENYPSLKSTPIT
-512 LSDLRKPDE
+512 LSDLNKPDD
-521 PAAGQAIF
+521 PARGDAIF

-537 KVCIAPNTKVKVIS
+537 KVCIAPNAKVKVIS
-551 DAVNREDSYILKT
+551 DAVAREKSYVLKT
-564 SGVDATGCIQIRDGE
+564 AGVDATGCMPIRNGE
-579 SDGKVSL
+579 SDGKISL
-586 TISNDVNENAEVIL
+586 TISNDITATADVVL

-612 GKSFTLNAR
+612 GKSFTLGAR
-621 VEFDSSR
+621 VEFVSHV
-628 PGSEWVLLLTIL
+628 PGEENAKWWTIL
-640 LTILGIGLPLA
+640 LTILGIGLPLG
-651 LIYFMSWLTTKIA
+651 LIYLMSWLTTKIA

-671 AAYPVML
+671 AAYPVLL
-678 TPTDRY
+678 TPADRY

-705 PDVRTFDDSVG
+705 PDVRSFDDSVG
-716 TFRTKISKLVLP
+716 TFRTKISKLVLA
-728 APWFEVKASE
+728 APWFEVKAAE

-747 AAPQLKHRF
+747 AAPQLKRRF

-790 PGLLVVFKRNNLA
+790 AGTLVVFKRNNLA
-803 NPNQYRDVF
+803 NPNQFRDIF

-841 TAKAKKGGKGGG
+841 TAKGKKGGNGGG
-853 STPPPPPPPPAGP
+853 STPPPTPPPPAGP

-873 PRPGSGGP
+873 PRPGSSGP

-893 VRPGSSTPPSSP
+893 VRPGSSTPSSSP

>member
-1 MTFSAVR
+1 MKTSRLANVFLAAFSA
-8 KILVLAFTTLLMFSG
+8 LLMFSG
-23 VSTVGATFKPDR
+23 IATVGAAPDGQ
-35 PGAEG
+35 GAK
-40 RSPLSENGQRAF
+40 SKSALSENGQRAF

-71 YLIDESGSLQGTDSE
+71 YLIDESLSLQGSDSE
-86 KKRAEILSSSLIQL
+86 NKRADILSSSLIQL

-109 NYSVGF
+109 NYSVAF
-115 FAHEYAVWKSWTTV
+115 FAKEYGVWKSWTTLNP
-129 SQGGIVSEA
+129 GGVVPEA
-138 AKLDAEVR
+138 SRLADEVR
-146 KRDQGDWTDWL
+146 VRNEGAGTNWL
-157 KGINGA
+157 IGINGA
-163 ITELNAQ
+163 IEELNAQ
-170 HERTNGCSTLIWL
+170 NERTNGCSTLIWL
-183 TDGGIELETV
+183 TDGGIQLETV
-193 DQTIDAIEQLCTN
+193 SSTVDAIDQLCSN

-218 LGILLKNDEYLD
+218 LGILLKSEEYLD
-230 TLSSEDKKKQLLRM
+230 AISAEDKKQNLLRM

-253 TGRLYDNSVRNCG
+253 TGRLFDNSVLNCG
-266 SYPVP
+266 TYPVP

-301 CKESPSIRGD
+301 CTESPSIRGD
-311 VSDFKIENGI
+311 VSEFKIENGI
-321 SDFQIVTKSPNW
+321 SGFQIVTKSASW
-333 RLTDPTGK
+333 RLQDPSGTVTSAPSK
-341 TLTAASREIRVFETA
+341 AVSVFQTA

-373 KFTGDDDAVLYLCAG
+373 KFTGNDDAILYLCAG

-422 GVYAP
+422 DVYAAK
-427 NHPITVQQIAGDGSF
+427 HPITVQQIAGDGSS

-488 ISVSQKLEVR
+488 ISVAQKLEVR
-498 LPENYPSLKSSPIT
+498 LPENYPSLKSNPIRLST
-512 LSDLRKPDE
+512 LKSATE
-521 PAAGQAIF
+521 AAVGVAEF
-529 KAPVGTDG
+529 NGPVGTNG
-537 KVCIAPNTKVKVIS
+537 KFCIQEDSQIKVIS
-551 DAVNREDSYILKT
+551 DSVDRSDGYKVKL
-564 SGVDATGCIQIRDGE
+564 SGLDASGCSPIRDGE
-579 SDGKVSL
+579 TNKVEFQITNPETADSD
-586 TISNDVNENAEVIL
+586 EVQL

-612 GKSFTLNAR
+612 DKKFTIGAKIAFKSE
-621 VEFDSSR
+621 V
-628 PGSEWVLLLTIL
+628 PGEPLFWVIL
-640 LTILGIGLPLA
+640 LTILGIALPLG
-651 LIYFMSWLTTKIA
+651 LIYLMSWLTTKIA

-678 TPTDRY
+678 TPADRY
-684 TGRDGNAIAIDGA
+684 TARDGSAIAIDGT

-705 PDVRTFDDSVG
+705 PDVRSFEDSVG
-716 TFRTKISKLVLP
+716 TFRTKISKLVLA

-738 GTRIITLAH
+738 GTRVITLVH
-747 AAPQLKHRF
+747 SAPQHKHRF
-756 SSGKLAPI
+756 GSGKLAPI

-790 PGLLVVFKRNNLA
+790 PGTLVIFKRNNLA
-803 NPNQYRDVF
+803 NPNQFRDVF

-822 REVTRLADVVKNE
+822 REVTRLAEVVKNE
-835 SVKPEK
+835 SAKPEK
-841 TAKAKKGGKGGG
+841 VAMPKKGGGD
-853 STPPPPPPPPAGP
+853 TPPPPPPSGP

-873 PRPGSGGP
+873 PRPGSSGP
-881 APIRPGSGSSST
+881 APIRPGSGSSSPI
-893 VRPGSSTPPSSP
+893 RPGSSTPSSSPSTPSAPSS
-905 AAPSA
+905 
-910 PSTSSRPSGATTPTA
+910 PSTSSRPSGATTPNT

-936 KRV
+936 KRI

>member
-1 MTFSAVR
+1 MRLTLKKIAASALSAF
-8 KILVLAFTTLLMFSG
+8 ILISG
-23 VSTVGATFKPDR
+23 ASHVMAAPDGQGAKNKST
-35 PGAEG
+35 
-40 RSPLSENGQRAF
+40 LSENGQRAF
-52 ADLGRCLQSQGKEK
+52 ADLGRCLQSQGKAK

-71 YLIDESGSLQGTDSE
+71 YLIDESASLQGTDSE
-86 KKRAEILSSSLIQL
+86 NKRADILSSSLIQL
-100 ASFRKDVTV
+100 ASFRKDVTI
-109 NYSVGF
+109 NYSVAF
-115 FAHEYAVWKSWTTV
+115 FAKEYGVWKSWTTLNP
-129 SQGGIVSEA
+129 GGVVPEA
-138 AKLDAEVR
+138 RRLEEEVR
-146 KRDQGDWTDWL
+146 VRNEGKGTNWL
-157 KGINGA
+157 IGINGA
-163 ITELNAQ
+163 IEELKAQ
-170 HERTNGCSTLIWL
+170 QERTNGCSTLIWL
-183 TDGGIELETV
+183 TDGGILLETV
-193 DQTIDAIEQLCTN
+193 VSTEDAIEQLCSS

-218 LGILLKNDEYLD
+218 LGILLKNDEYLESLPAD
-230 TLSSEDKKKQLLRM
+230 EKKYNLLRM
-244 AYMQPMIEG
+244 AYMQPMVEG
-253 TGRLYDNSVRNCG
+253 TGRLFDNSELNCG
-266 SYPVP
+266 TYPVP

-301 CKESPSIRGD
+301 CTESPSIRGD
-311 VSDFKIENGI
+311 VSEFKIENGI
-321 SDFQIVTKSPNW
+321 SGFQLVTKSSSW
-333 RLTDPTGK
+333 RLQDPGGTVTSGPSK
-341 TLTAASREIRVFETA
+341 AVSVFQTA

-413 QRNGLPANL
+413 QRHGLPANL

-427 NHPITVQQIAGDGSF
+427 NHPITVQQIAGDGSS

-455 FKLENFTPTAG
+455 FKLDNFTPTAG

-498 LPENYPSLKSSPIT
+498 LPENYPSLKSSPVT
-512 LSDLRKPDE
+512 LSDLKKPDE
-521 PAAGQAIF
+521 PATGEAIF

-551 DAVNREDSYILKT
+551 DAVNREESYVLKT

-579 SDGKVSL
+579 NDGKVSL
-586 TISNDVNENAEVIL
+586 TISNDVNENADVVL

-621 VEFDSSR
+621 VEFESTR
-628 PGSEWVLLLTIL
+628 PGGELVPWLTLL

-651 LIYFMSWLTTKIA
+651 LIYLMSWLTTKIA

-678 TPTDRY
+678 TPADRY

-705 PDVRTFDDSVG
+705 PDVRSFDDPVG
-716 TFRTKISKLVLP
+716 SFRTKISKLVLA
-728 APWFEVKASE
+728 APWFEVKAPE
-738 GTRIITLAH
+738 GTRVITLTH
-747 AAPQLKHRF
+747 AAPQLKRRF

-764 PGDMGKIWALQVSD
+764 PGDMGKIWALQVND
-778 ADLLKF
+778 ADLLKY

-790 PGLLVVFKRNNLA
+790 PGTLVIFKRNNLA
-803 NPNQYRDVF
+803 NPNQFRDVF

-841 TAKAKKGGKGGG
+841 IAKGKKGGNGGG
-853 STPPPPPPPPAGP
+853 STPPPPPPPSGP

-873 PRPGSGGP
+873 PRPGSSGP
-881 APIRPGSGSSST
+881 APIRPGSGSTST
-893 VRPGSSTPPSSP
+893 VRPGSSTPSSS
-905 AAPSA
+905 PSA
-910 PSTSSRPSGATTPTA
+910 PSSPSTSGRPSGATTPTA

>member
-1 MTFSAVR
+1 MKLTRVNKFLLVGFSA
-8 KILVLAFTTLLMFSG
+8 ILTLSG
-23 VSTVGATFKPDR
+23 ISTVGATSHD
-35 PGAEG
+35 GQNT
-40 RSPLSENGQRAF
+40 RSNSTLSENGQRAF

-71 YLIDESGSLQGTDSE
+71 YLIDESGSLRGTDSD

-115 FAHEYAVWKSWTTV
+115 FADKYGVWKAWTTV

-193 DQTIDAIEQLCTN
+193 DQTVDAIEQLCTN

-218 LGILLKNDEYLD
+218 LGILLKNDAYLD
-230 TLSSEDKKKQLLRM
+230 TLSSEDKKQQLLRM

-341 TLTAASREIRVFETA
+341 SLTAASKEIRVFETA

-373 KFTGDDDAVLYLCAG
+373 SFAGDDDSVLYLCAG
-388 LDIVIDAGNNLIAG
+388 LDIVIDAGNDLIAG

-422 GVYAP
+422 SVYAS
-427 NHPITVQQIAGDGSF
+427 NHPITVQQIGGDGSS

-455 FKLENFTPTAG
+455 FNLENFTPTAG

-498 LPENYPSLKSSPIT
+498 LPENYPSLKSTPIT
-512 LSDLRKPDE
+512 LSDLNKPDD
-521 PAAGQAIF
+521 PARGDAIF

-551 DAVNREDSYILKT
+551 DAVAREESYVLKT
-564 SGVDATGCIQIRDGE
+564 AGVDATGCMPIRNGE
-579 SDGKVSL
+579 GDGKISL
-586 TISNDVNENAEVIL
+586 TIANDITASADVVL

-612 GKSFTLNAR
+612 GKSFTLGAR
-621 VEFDSSR
+621 VEFASHV
-628 PGSEWVLLLTIL
+628 PGEENAKWWTIL
-640 LTILGIGLPLA
+640 LTILGIALPLG
-651 LIYFMSWLTTKIA
+651 LIYLMSWLTTKIA

-671 AAYPVML
+671 AAYPVLL
-678 TPTDRY
+678 TPADRY

-705 PDVRTFDDSVG
+705 PDVRSFDDSVG
-716 TFRTKISKLVLP
+716 TFRTKISKLVLA

-738 GTRIITLAH
+738 GTRIITLTH

-790 PGLLVVFKRNNLA
+790 PGTLVIFKRNNLA
-803 NPNQYRDVF
+803 NPNQFRDVF

-841 TAKAKKGGKGGG
+841 TAKGNKGGNGGG
-853 STPPPPPPPPAGP
+853 PTPPPPPPAGP

-873 PRPGSGGP
+873 PRPGSSGP
-881 APIRPGSGSSST
+881 APIRPGSGSSSP
-893 VRPGSSTPPSSP
+893 VRPGGSTPSSAP

>member
-1 MTFSAVR
+1 MKLSRIKKILLVAFSA
-8 KILVLAFTTLLMFSG
+8 LLMLSG
-23 VSTVGATFKPDR
+23 VSTVGATSHDGQ
-35 PGAEG
+35 GAK
-40 RSPLSENGQRAF
+40 SNSALSENGQRAF

-115 FAHEYAVWKSWTTV
+115 FAHEYAVWKAWTTV
-129 SQGGIVSEA
+129 NQGGIVSEA

-193 DQTIDAIEQLCTN
+193 DQTLDAIEQLCTN

-218 LGILLKNDEYLD
+218 LGILLKNDAYLD
-230 TLSSEDKKKQLLRM
+230 KLTSEEKKQQLLRM

-253 TGRLYDNSVRNCG
+253 TGRLYDNTVRNCG

-341 TLTAASREIRVFETA
+341 SLTAVSKEIRVFETA

-373 KFTGDDDAVLYLCAG
+373 SFAGDDDAVLYLCAG
-388 LDIVIDAGNNLIAG
+388 LDIVIDAGNDLIAG

-422 GVYAP
+422 AIYAS
-427 NHPITVQQIAGDGSF
+427 NHPITVQQIAGDGSS
-442 SAPVEATQSAPSS
+442 SAPVEAIQSAPSS

-488 ISVSQKLEVR
+488 ISVAQKLEVR
-498 LPENYPSLKSSPIT
+498 LPENYPSLKSTPIT

-521 PAAGQAIF
+521 PATGQAIF
-529 KAPVGTDG
+529 IAPVGTDG
-537 KVCIAPNTKVKVIS
+537 KVCIAPNARVKVIS
-551 DAVNREDSYILKT
+551 DAVKREDSYVLKT

-579 SDGKVSL
+579 SDGKISISVSNSV
-586 TISNDVNENAEVIL
+586 TASAEVIL

-612 GKSFTLNAR
+612 GKSFTLGAPIEFTSFVPGQENAK
-621 VEFDSSR
+621 
-628 PGSEWVLLLTIL
+628 WWTIL

-651 LIYFMSWLTTKIA
+651 LIYLMSWLTTKIA

-678 TPTDRY
+678 TPADRY

-716 TFRTKISKLVLP
+716 TFRTKISKLVLA

-738 GTRIITLAH
+738 GTRVVTLAH
-747 AAPQLKHRF
+747 AAPQLKRRF
-756 SSGKLAPI
+756 SSGKIAPI

-790 PGLLVVFKRNNLA
+790 PGTLVVFKRNNLA
-803 NPNQYRDVF
+803 NPNQFRDVF

-841 TAKAKKGGKGGG
+841 ESKGKKGGNGGG
-853 STPPPPPPPPAGP
+853 STPPPPPSSGP

-873 PRPGSGGP
+873 PRPGSSGP
-881 APIRPGSGSSST
+881 APIRPGSGSGST
-893 VRPGSSTPPSSP
+893 VRPGSSTPSSSP
-905 AAPSA
+905 AA

>member
-1 MTFSAVR
+1 MKLSRIKKILLVAFSA
-8 KILVLAFTTLLMFSG
+8 LLMLSG
-23 VSTVGATFKPDR
+23 VATVGAETDGPQEREK
-35 PGAEG
+35 
-40 RSPLSENGQRAF
+40 SSLSENGQRAF
-52 ADLGRCLQSQGKEK
+52 ADLGRCLQSQGNEK

-71 YLIDESGSLQGTDSE
+71 YLIDESGSLKGTDSE
-86 KKRAEILSSSLIQL
+86 NKRADILSSSLIQL

-115 FAHEYAVWKSWTTV
+115 FAHQYSVWKSWTTV
-129 SQGGIVSEA
+129 NPGGIVPEA
-138 AKLDAEVR
+138 GRLADEVR
-146 KRDQGDWTDWL
+146 IRNKGQLTNWL
-157 KGINGA
+157 IGINGA
-163 ITELNAQ
+163 IDELNAQ

-193 DQTIDAIEQLCTN
+193 DKTVDAIDQLCTN

-218 LGILLKNDEYLD
+218 LGILLKNDSYLNEI
-230 TLSSEDKKKQLLRM
+230 SAEDKKQNLLRM

-253 TGRLYDNSVRNCG
+253 TGRLYDNTVQNCG

-333 RLTDPTGK
+333 RLIDPTGK
-341 TLTAASREIRVFETA
+341 SLSSASKEIRVFETA

-373 KFTGDDDAVLYLCAG
+373 SFAGDDGAVLYLCAG
-388 LDIVIDAGNNLIAG
+388 LDIIIDAGNDLIAG

-422 GVYAP
+422 AIYAS
-427 NHPITVQQIAGDGSF
+427 NHPITVQQIAGDGSS
-442 SAPVEATQSAPSS
+442 SAPVETIQSAPSS

-488 ISVSQKLEVR
+488 ISVAQKLEVR
-498 LPENYPSLKSSPIT
+498 LPENYPSLKSAPIT

-521 PAAGQAIF
+521 PATGQAIF

-537 KVCIAPNTKVKVIS
+537 KVCIAPNARVKVIS
-551 DAVNREDSYILKT
+551 DAVKREDSYVLKT

-579 SDGKVSL
+579 SDGKISISVSNGV
-586 TISNDVNENAEVIL
+586 TASADVIL

-612 GKSFTLNAR
+612 GKSFTLGAPIEFTSRVPGQENAK
-621 VEFDSSR
+621 
-628 PGSEWVLLLTIL
+628 WWTLLLTIL
-640 LTILGIGLPLA
+640 GTGLPLA
-651 LIYFMSWLTTKIA
+651 LIYLMSWLTTKIA

-678 TPTDRY
+678 TPADRY

-705 PDVRTFDDSVG
+705 PDVRSFDDSVG
-716 TFRTKISKLVLP
+716 TFRTKISKLVLA

-738 GTRIITLAH
+738 GTRVITLAH
-747 AAPQLKHRF
+747 AAPQLKRRF

-790 PGLLVVFKRNNLA
+790 PGTLVVFKRNNLA
-803 NPNQYRDVF
+803 NPNQFRDVF

-835 SVKPEK
+835 TVVTKLI
-841 TAKAKKGGKGGG
+841 
-853 STPPPPPPPPAGP
+853 PPPPPPPPLP
-866 GRPGGTP
+866 PSRPGGTP
-873 PRPGSGGP
+873 PRPGSSGP

-893 VRPGSSTPPSSP
+893 VRPGSSTPSSSP
-905 AAPSA
+905 AAPSV
-910 PSTSSRPSGATTPTA
+910 PSTSSRPSGATTPTT

-936 KRV
+936 KRI

>member
-1 MTFSAVR
+1 MKISRSARYFVIAFSA
-8 KILVLAFTTLLMFSG
+8 LLMVSG
-23 VSTVGATFKPDR
+23 VTTVGAAPD
-35 PGAEG
+35 GTNS
-40 RSPLSENGQRAF
+40 RSKSSLSENGQRAF

-115 FAHEYAVWKSWTTV
+115 FAHQYGVWKSWTTV
-129 SQGGIVSEA
+129 NQGGIVSEA

-163 ITELNAQ
+163 ISELNAQ

-193 DQTIDAIEQLCTN
+193 DQTVDAIEQLCTN

-218 LGILLKNDEYLD
+218 LGILLKNDAYLN
-230 TLSSEDKKKQLLRM
+230 TLSSEDKKQQLLRM

-253 TGRLYDNSVRNCG
+253 TGRLYDNTVRNCG

-311 VSDFKIENGI
+311 VSDFKIETGI
-321 SDFQIVTKSPNW
+321 SDFQIVTKSTNW
-333 RLTDPTGK
+333 RLTDPSGK
-341 TLTAASREIRVFETA
+341 PLTAASKEIRVFETA
-356 GASQIKVGTTQS
+356 GASQIKVGTSQS

-373 KFTGDDDAVLYLCAG
+373 NFAGDEDSVLYLCAG
-388 LDIVIDAGNNLIAG
+388 LDIVIDSGNDLIAG

-422 GVYAP
+422 GVYAS
-427 NHPITVQQIAGDGSF
+427 NHPITVQQIGGDGSA

-455 FKLENFTPTAG
+455 FELQNFTPTAG

-498 LPENYPSLKSSPIT
+498 LPENYPSLKSSPIR
-512 LSDLRKPDE
+512 LSDLNKPTE
-521 PAAGQAIF
+521 PATGQAIF
-529 KAPVGTDG
+529 NAPVGTNG
-537 KVCIAPNTKVKVIS
+537 KVCIAPNTQIKVIS
-551 DAVNREDSYILKT
+551 DSVDRQDSYSLKT
-564 SGVDATGCIQIRDGE
+564 SGVDANGCIPIRDGE
-579 SDGKVSL
+579 SEGK
-586 TISNDVNENAEVIL
+586 ISIEIGNSVTASSDVVL
-600 EIPVTYYSDAEP
+600 EIPVTYFSGAEP
-612 GKSFTLNAR
+612 GKSFTLGARIEFVSRVPGQENAK
-621 VEFDSSR
+621 
-628 PGSEWVLLLTIL
+628 WWTLL
-640 LTILGIGLPLA
+640 LTILGIAFPLG
-651 LIYFMSWLTTKIA
+651 LIYLMSWLTTKIA

-678 TPTDRY
+678 TPSDRY
-684 TGRDGNAIAIDGA
+684 TARDGSALAIDGA

-705 PDVRTFDDSVG
+705 PDVRSFEDSVG
-716 TFRTKISKLVLP
+716 TFRTKISKLVLA
-728 APWFEVKASE
+728 APWFEVKAPE
-738 GTRIITLAH
+738 GTRVITLAH
-747 AAPQLKHRF
+747 AAPQLKRRF
-756 SSGKLAPI
+756 STGKLAPI
-764 PGDMGKIWALQVSD
+764 PGDMGKIWALQVND

-790 PGLLVVFKRNNLA
+790 PGTLVIFKRNNLA
-803 NPNQYRDVF
+803 NPNQFRDVF

-822 REVTRLADVVKNE
+822 REVTHLADVVKNE
-835 SVKPEK
+835 SAKPEK
-841 TAKAKKGGKGGG
+841 AAKGKKGGNGGG
-853 STPPPPPPPPAGP
+853 STPPPPPPAGP

-873 PRPGSGGP
+873 PRPGSSGP
-881 APIRPGSGSSST
+881 APIRPGSGSSAPI
-893 VRPGSSTPPSSP
+893 RPGSGSSSTPSAPS
-905 AAPSA
+905 APSA
-910 PSTSSRPSGATTPTA
+910 PSTSSRPSGATTPSA

-936 KRV
+936 KRI

>member
-1 MTFSAVR
+1 MSKKFAALILSAF
-8 KILVLAFTTLLMFSG
+8 LAISG
-23 VSTVGATFKPDR
+23 AIPAMSAPDG
-35 PGAEG
+35 PSG
-40 RSPLSENGQRAF
+40 RSKSSLSENGQRAF

-71 YLIDESGSLQGTDSE
+71 YLIDESGSLKGTDKE
-86 KKRAEILSSSLIQL
+86 NKRADILSSSLLQL

-109 NYSVGF
+109 NYSVAF
-115 FAHEYAVWKSWTTV
+115 FAHQYGVWKSWTTV
-129 SQGGIVSEA
+129 NPGGIVPEA
-138 AKLDAEVR
+138 GRLADEVR
-146 KRDQGDWTDWL
+146 KRNQGQLTNWL
-157 KGINGA
+157 IGINGA
-163 ITELNAQ
+163 IEELNAQ

-193 DQTIDAIEQLCTN
+193 DKTIDAIDQLCTS

-218 LGILLKNDEYLD
+218 LGILLKNDDYLN
-230 TLSSEDKKKQLLRM
+230 SINAEDKKQNLLRM
-244 AYMQPMIEG
+244 AYMQPMVEG
-253 TGRLYDNSVRNCG
+253 TGRLYDDSVQNCG

-333 RLTDPTGK
+333 RLTDPAGK
-341 TLTAASREIRVFETA
+341 TLTANSKEIRVFQTA
-356 GASQIKVGTTQS
+356 GASQIKVGTSQS

-373 KFTGDDDAVLYLCAG
+373 NFAGDDDSVLYLCAG
-388 LDIVIDAGNNLIAG
+388 LDIVIDSGNDLIAG

-422 GVYAP
+422 GVYAA
-427 NHPITVQQIAGDGSF
+427 NHPITVQQIAGDGSS
-442 SAPVEATQSAPSS
+442 SAPVEAAQSAPSS
-455 FKLENFTPTAG
+455 FKLDNFTPTAG

-488 ISVSQKLEVR
+488 VSVSQKLEVR
-498 LPENYPSLKSSPIT
+498 LPENYPSLKSSPIV
-512 LSDLRKPDE
+512 LSDLKNGTD
-521 PAAGQAIF
+521 PASGGAIF
-529 KAPVGTDG
+529 NAPVGTDG
-537 KVCIAPNTKVKVIS
+537 KVCIAPNTQVKVVS
-551 DAVNREDSYILKT
+551 DSVDRASSYTLKT
-564 SGVDATGCIQIRDGE
+564 SGVDVNGCIFIRDGE
-579 SDGKVSL
+579 SQGKIALQVTNSV
-586 TISNDVNENAEVIL
+586 TASSDVVL
-600 EIPVTYYSDAEP
+600 EIPVNYYSDAEP
-612 GKSFTLNAR
+612 GKSFTLGAQIAFTSFVPGQENAK
-621 VEFDSSR
+621 
-628 PGSEWVLLLTIL
+628 WWTIL
-640 LTILGIGLPLA
+640 LTILGIALPLA
-651 LIYFMSWLTTKIA
+651 MIYLMSWLTTKIA

-678 TPTDRY
+678 TPSDRY
-684 TGRDGNAIAIDGA
+684 TARDGSAIAIDGQ
-697 DFKIRPEQ
+697 DFKVRPEQ
-705 PDVRTFDDSVG
+705 PDVRSFEDSVG
-716 TFRTKISKLVLP
+716 TFRTKISKLVLA
-728 APWFEVKASE
+728 APWFEVKAAE

-747 AAPQLKHRF
+747 AAPQHKHRF
-756 SSGKLAPI
+756 ASGKLAPI
-764 PGDMGKIWALQVSD
+764 PGDMGKIWALQINE

-790 PGLLVVFKRNNLA
+790 PGTLVMFKRNNLA
-803 NPNQYRDVF
+803 NPNQFRDVF

-835 SVKPEK
+835 SAKPEK
-841 TAKAKKGGKGGG
+841 PSKGNKGGNGGG
-853 STPPPPPPPPAGP
+853 TTPPPPPPAGP

-873 PRPGSGGP
+873 PRPGSSGP
-881 APIRPGSGSSST
+881 APIRPGSGSSAPI
-893 VRPGSSTPPSSP
+893 RPGSSTPSAS
-905 AAPSA
+905 PSA
-910 PSTSSRPSGATTPTA
+910 PASPSTSSRPSGATTPST

-936 KRV
+936 KRI

>member
-1 MTFSAVR
+1 MKLTRIKKIVLVAFSA
-8 KILVLAFTTLLMFSG
+8 LLMLSG
-23 VSTVGATFKPDR
+23 VSTVGATSHDGQ
-35 PGAEG
+35 GA
-40 RSPLSENGQRAF
+40 RSNSALSENGQRAF

-100 ASFRKDVTV
+100 ASFRKDVIV

-115 FAHEYAVWKSWTTV
+115 FAHKYAVWKSWTTV
-129 SQGGIVSEA
+129 NQGGIVSEA

-193 DQTIDAIEQLCTN
+193 DQTVDAIEQLCTN

-218 LGILLKNDEYLD
+218 LGILLKNDAYLD
-230 TLSSEDKKKQLLRM
+230 TLSAEDKKQQLLRM

-253 TGRLYDNSVRNCG
+253 TGRLYDNTVRNCG
-266 SYPVP
+266 TYPVP

-301 CKESPSIRGD
+301 CKESPSISGD
-311 VSDFKIENGI
+311 VSEFKIENGI

-333 RLTDPTGK
+333 RLTDPAGK
-341 TLTAASREIRVFETA
+341 TLTATSKEIRVFETA

-373 KFTGDDDAVLYLCAG
+373 KFSGDDDAVLYLCAG
-388 LDIVIDAGNNLIAG
+388 LDIVIDAGNDLIAG

-422 GVYAP
+422 SVYAS
-427 NHPITVQQIAGDGSF
+427 NHPITVQQIGGDGSS

-498 LPENYPSLKSSPIT
+498 LPENYPSLKSTPIT
-512 LSDLRKPDE
+512 LSDLNKPDD
-521 PAAGQAIF
+521 PARGDAIF

-537 KVCIAPNTKVKVIS
+537 KVCIAPNAKVKVIS
-551 DAVNREDSYILKT
+551 DAVAREKSYVLK
-564 SGVDATGCIQIRDGE
+564 SAGVDATGCLPIRNGE
-579 SDGKVSL
+579 SDGKISL
-586 TISNDVNENAEVIL
+586 TISNDITATADVVL

-612 GKSFTLNAR
+612 GKSFTLGAR
-621 VEFDSSR
+621 VEFVSHV
-628 PGSEWVLLLTIL
+628 PGEENAKWWTIL
-640 LTILGIGLPLA
+640 LTILGIGLPLG
-651 LIYFMSWLTTKIA
+651 LIYLMSWLTTKIA

-671 AAYPVML
+671 AAYPVLL
-678 TPTDRY
+678 TPADRY

-705 PDVRTFDDSVG
+705 PDVRSFDDSVG
-716 TFRTKISKLVLP
+716 TFRTKISKLVLA
-728 APWFEVKASE
+728 APWFEVKAAE

-747 AAPQLKHRF
+747 AAPQLKRRF

-790 PGLLVVFKRNNLA
+790 AGTLVVFKRNNLA
-803 NPNQYRDVF
+803 NPNQFRDIF

-841 TAKAKKGGKGGG
+841 TAKGKKGGNGGG
-853 STPPPPPPPPAGP
+853 STPPPTPPPPAGP

-873 PRPGSGGP
+873 PRPGSSGP

-893 VRPGSSTPPSSP
+893 VRPGSSTPSSSP

>member
-1 MTFSAVR
+1 MKKIVLVAFSA
-8 KILVLAFTTLLMFSG
+8 LLMVSG
-23 VSTVGATFKPDR
+23 VATVGAAPDG
-35 PGAEG
+35 PQG
-40 RSPLSENGQRAF
+40 REKSSLSENGQRAF

-71 YLIDESGSLQGTDSE
+71 YLIDESGSLKGTDSE
-86 KKRAEILSSSLIQL
+86 NKRADILSSSLIQL

-115 FAHEYAVWKSWTTV
+115 FAHQYSVWKSWTTV
-129 SQGGIVSEA
+129 NPGGIVPEA
-138 AKLDAEVR
+138 GRLAEEVR
-146 KRDQGDWTDWL
+146 TRNKGQLTNWL
-157 KGINGA
+157 IGINGA
-163 ITELNAQ
+163 IDELNAQ

-193 DQTIDAIEQLCTN
+193 DQTVDAIDQLCTN

-218 LGILLKNDEYLD
+218 LGILLKNDSYLNEI
-230 TLSSEDKKKQLLRM
+230 SAEDKKQNLLRM

-253 TGRLYDNSVRNCG
+253 TGRLYDNTVQNCG

-311 VSDFKIENGI
+311 VSEFKIENGI

-341 TLTAASREIRVFETA
+341 SLTAASKEIRVFETA
-356 GASQIKVGTTQS
+356 GASQIKIGTTQS

-373 KFTGDDDAVLYLCAG
+373 SFAGDDDAVLYLCAG
-388 LDIVIDAGNNLIAG
+388 LDIVIDAGNDLIAG

-422 GVYAP
+422 AIYAS
-427 NHPITVQQIAGDGSF
+427 NHPITVQQIAGDGSS
-442 SAPVEATQSAPSS
+442 SAPVEAIQSAPSS

-488 ISVSQKLEVR
+488 ISVAQKLEVR
-498 LPENYPSLKSSPIT
+498 LPENYPSLKSTPIT

-521 PAAGQAIF
+521 PATGQAIF

-537 KVCIAPNTKVKVIS
+537 KVCIAPNARVKVIS
-551 DAVNREDSYILKT
+551 DAVKREDSYVLKT

-579 SDGKVSL
+579 SDGKISIS
-586 TISNDVNENAEVIL
+586 ISNSVTASADVIL

-612 GKSFTLNAR
+612 GKSFTLGAPIEFTSFVPGQENAK
-621 VEFDSSR
+621 
-628 PGSEWVLLLTIL
+628 WWTLL

-651 LIYFMSWLTTKIA
+651 LIYLMSWLTTKIA

-678 TPTDRY
+678 TPADRY

-705 PDVRTFDDSVG
+705 PDVRSFDDSVG
-716 TFRTKISKLVLP
+716 TFRTKISKLVLA

-738 GTRIITLAH
+738 GTRVITLAH
-747 AAPQLKHRF
+747 AAPQLKRRF

-764 PGDMGKIWALQVSD
+764 PGDMGKIWALQVTD

-790 PGLLVVFKRNNLA
+790 PGTLVVFKRNNLA
-803 NPNQYRDVF
+803 NPNQFRDVF

-835 SVKPEK
+835 SAKPEK
-841 TAKAKKGGKGGG
+841 ESKRKKGGNGGG
-853 STPPPPPPPPAGP
+853 STPPPTPPPPAGP

-881 APIRPGSGSSST
+881 APIRPGSGSSSPI
-893 VRPGSSTPPSSP
+893 RPGSSTPSSSP
-905 AAPSA
+905 SAPSAPSA